1 MWATRQLM
9 AGGWCRGQ
17 PTTVKLSY
25 VGGIAQKFSRV
36 RKMSSIVLRW
46 QTPSPEFCFSR
57 RQRMRRRLLRCS
69 RTFRRPTPA
78 LFRAAYFR
86 RRGVQRSEA
95 IARFLKR
102 ERVSRDPKTGGKP
115 PASMSETCSNG
126 KTGQDAT
133 LAGADRPDDRA
144 PPSFDAAFNPVSL
157 LFKHCRLLRLRRS
170 ACSQSIAP
178 SV

>member
-1 MWATRQLM
+1 M

-144 PPSFDAAFNPVSL
+144 PPSSTPHSIRFRFSSNTVAFCGCGGAHALRAL
-157 LFKHCRLLRLRRS
+157 LHQFNDF
-170 ACSQSIAP
+170 P
-178 SV
+178 